1 MVIFF
6 LDTPEFKMSV
16 VCYSSIP
23 LQSAVVWGVIMITGK
38 WITACAH
45 QYVSPQPPFLR
56 SFTGQEI

>member
-38 WITACAH
+38 
-45 QYVSPQPPFLR
+45 
-56 SFTGQEI
+56 